1 MCPQTFL
8 FKLASVDSLCVTGPA
23 EKHSFQA
30 ETRQLLDIV
39 AKSLY
44 SEKEVSFLFPS
55 LTLFLTTVIAML
67 SVLSRVQF
75 VHSCVSL
82 VFCLAMSCWGPMG
95 GAPWHILDATTP
107 GQNSFLTFCCVQ
119 QEHM

>member
-55 LTLFLTTVIAML
+55 LTLFLTTVINFKFPLQPHKKYYMYIT
-67 SVLSRVQF
+67 QY
-75 VHSCVSL
+75 
-82 VFCLAMSCWGPMG
+82 
-95 GAPWHILDATTP
+95 
-107 GQNSFLTFCCVQ
+107 
-119 QEHM
+119 